1 VEGARS
7 FGMLRM
13 RFSSTC
19 ELALFLRKEGVHQ
32 NCPEGSAVL
41 VKSFARVLVL
51 DKAYDAPEP

>member
-7 FGMLRM
+7 FGMLRL

-19 ELALFLRKEGVHQ
+19 GLALFLRKEGGHQ
-32 NCPEGSAVL
+32 DCLDGSAIL
-41 VKSFARVLVL
+41 VKSFARVVAF